1 MNGSGDTAAD
11 LADLYAFVS
20 GVLADPPDEAAVRR
34 LSDEQFPRDA
44 SPQALANGFRTLE
57 RWQSEIGDEPP
68 AETADR
74 LRKVHTRLFV
84 GPRPRMQIH
93 ESWYADDFLG
103 EPLAAVRSTYRD
115 LGVEE
120 PTDLREEPDHA
131 AVELAALEM
140 LARDGADGYRQAF
153 YSVHGWWLP
162 TLAGDLKE
170 MSDDTFYEAVGW
182 ILEGVLEADAYLLSL
197 ELESLSPGYEEGP
210 PIGES

>member
-1 MNGSGDTAAD
+1 MNQSTDTATD

-20 GVLADPPDEAAVRR
+20 SVLADPPDEAAVER
-34 LSDEQFPRDA
+34 LASEQFPRDA
-44 SPQALANGFRTLE
+44 SPQALDNGFRLLD
-57 RWQSEIGDEPP
+57 RWASGIDDP

-103 EPLAAVRSTYRD
+103 EPLSAVRGTYGD

-120 PTDLREEPDHA
+120 STELREEPDHA

-153 YSVHGWWLP
+153 LSVHGWWLP
-162 TLAGDLKE
+162 ELAVDLRE
-170 MSDDTFYEAVGW
+170 LADDTFYEAIGW
-182 ILEGVLEADAYLLSL
+182 ILEGLLEADAYLLSL
-197 ELESLSPGYEEGP
+197 DLDDLSPGYEDGP
-210 PIGES
+210 TTGGA